1 MENASKALI
10 IAGAILLAI
19 LIIGLGMFIYQKATG
34 AMDTSTIDQQK
45 VQAYNTP
52 YEQYFGT
59 NVSGSNLKAL
69 IDAVNTHNVS
79 VGDDSLIIVVNN
91 KNTSAGLSNLKSG
104 IKAGKTYKVEAFDGT
119 DEAGNAV
126 KPYDAK
132 TGYLRSIKY
141 TENN

>member
-19 LIIGLGMFIYQKATG
+19 LIIGLGMFIYQKAAG

-59 NVSGSNLKAL
+59 NVSGSNVKAL
-69 IDAVNTHNVS
+69 IDAINTHNVS
-79 VGDDSLIIVVNN
+79 VGSDDSLKINVNG
-91 KNTSAGLSNLKSG
+91 KKDSGDLTKLKAE
-104 IKAGKTYKVEAFDGT
+104 IKAGKTYKVVAGKDANGT
-119 DEAGNAV
+119 NA
-126 KPYDAK
+126 YDTK
-132 TGYLRSIKY
+132 TGYIINIFYVANS
-141 TENN
+141 